1 MSYTE
6 LVAQV
11 EEIAA
16 KSRKANDF
24 DTRVHD
30 ALVLTSEIEAI
41 AAAILNAVTD
51 DQARE
56 AAMVAEMEERYDAQ
70 FDAISANWGHD

>member
-1 MSYTE
+1 MSFNE
-6 LVAQV
+6 MVAQV

-16 KSRKANDF
+16 KSAQANSF

-56 AAMVAEMEERYDAQ
+56 AAMVAEMEERYDAK